1 MSEPAM
7 PLVTALARD
16 TVAPAQSRQY
26 LTFRLGE
33 GEYGVPILDV
43 QEIKGQPMITPIPNA
58 PPHLPG
64 VMNLR
69 GMIAPVVDLRVKF
82 SLPDA
87 GYDRFTV
94 IILVSVGAKLVGMVV
109 DAVSDVVDLA
119 EAEIQAVP
127 DFGAQVDVGFVS
139 GLAHVGERLL
149 VLLDVG
155 KLLGGDVRVGEGL
168 PVTGP
173 LP

>member
-1 MSEPAM
+1 M
-7 PLVTALARD
+7 PLVTGSTTG

-82 SLPDA
+82 ALPNP

-94 IILVSVGAKLVGMVV
+94 IILVSVGGKLVGMVV

-127 DFGAQVDVGFVS
+127 DFGAHVDVGFVS
-139 GLAHVGERLL
+139 GLARIGERLL

-155 KLLGGDVRVGEGL
+155 KVLGDDVRIGEGSAATGSL
-168 PVTGP
+168 P
-173 LP
+173 

>member
-1 MSEPAM
+1 M
-7 PLVTALARD
+7 PMLTGAASGTA
-16 TVAPAQSRQY
+16 APVQSRQY

-33 GEYGVPILDV
+33 GMYGVPILDV
-43 QEIKGQPMITPIPNA
+43 SEIKGRPMITPIPNA
-58 PPHLPG
+58 PRHLPG
-64 VMNLR
+64 VINVR

-82 SLPDA
+82 SLPNS

-94 IILVSVGAKLVGMVV
+94 VILVSLGKKLVGMVV

-127 DFGAQVDVGFVS
+127 DFGAQVDVRFVS
-139 GLAHVGERLL
+139 GLARVGEQLL

-155 KLLGGDVRVGEGL
+155 KVLGDDVGTSECL
-168 PVTGP
+168 PGSG
-173 LP
+173 

>member
-1 MSEPAM
+1 M
-7 PLVTALARD
+7 PLLTGAASG
-16 TVAPAQSRQY
+16 TGAPVQSRQY
-26 LTFRLGE
+26 LTFQLGE
-33 GEYGVPILDV
+33 GVYGVPILDV

-64 VMNLR
+64 VMNVR

-82 SLPDA
+82 SLPDS

-94 IILVSVGAKLVGMVV
+94 VILVSVAGKLVGMVV

-127 DFGAQVDVGFVS
+127 DFGAQVDVRFVS
-139 GLAHVGERLL
+139 GLARVGERLL

-155 KLLGGDVRVGEGL
+155 KVLGDDVGISEGL
-168 PVTGP
+168 PVAGSP
-173 LP
+173 P